1 MDFSAVAV
9 QVLGV
14 ATSICL
20 CFMGYVDRRGVQWI
34 SVATCVLGV
43 AQAALLDQ
51 VAVLVMS
58 AVNLLY
64 YTVNLFDGRFAFLRS
79 SSYRVGAVLVSLFAA
94 AYTQYFALGQ
104 GFLSPATLAILG
116 AATGLLMVISH
127 NFWTLKTFTVMNA
140 LLWSAYCV
148 LVGSYGNLIG
158 NAFILVGV
166 GVAVWKHSRESATEN
181 NAVLEGV

>member
-1 MDFSAVAV
+1 MDFSTVAV

-20 CFMGYVDRRGVQWI
+20 CFMGYVGRRGVQWI

-64 YTVNLFDGRFAFLRS
+64 YTLNLFDERFALLRS
-79 SSYRVGAVLVSLFAA
+79 TSYRVGAVLVSLFAA
-94 AYTQYFALGQ
+94 AYTQYFALGH
-104 GFLSPATLAILG
+104 GILSPATLAILA

-140 LLWSAYCV
+140 LLWSSYCV

-166 GVAVWKHSRESATEN
+166 GVAVWRRSRGSALN
-181 NAVLEGV
+181 NDKALEDV

>member
-1 MDFSAVAV
+1 MDFSTVAV

-20 CFMGYVDRRGVQWI
+20 CFMGYVGRRGVQWI

-64 YTVNLFDGRFAFLRS
+64 YTLNLFDERFALLRS
-79 SSYRVGAVLVSLFAA
+79 TSYRVGAVLVSLFAA
-94 AYTQYFALGQ
+94 AYTQYFALGH
-104 GFLSPATLAILG
+104 GILSPATLAILG
-116 AATGLLMVISH
+116 GGNWVADGYLSQFLDAE
-127 NFWTLKTFTVMNA
+127 NFHGNERSA
-140 LLWSAYCV
+140 LVVV
-148 LVGSYGNLIG
+148 LRPC
-158 NAFILVGV
+158 
-166 GVAVWKHSRESATEN
+166 W
-181 NAVLEGV
+181 

>member
-1 MDFSAVAV
+1 MDFSTVAV

-20 CFMGYVDRRGVQWI
+20 CFMGYVGRRGVQWI

-64 YTVNLFDGRFAFLRS
+64 YTLNLFDERFALLRS
-79 SSYRVGAVLVSLFAA
+79 TSYRVGAVLVSLFAA

-104 GFLSPATLAILG
+104 GVP
-116 AATGLLMVISH
+116 
-127 NFWTLKTFTVMNA
+127 
-140 LLWSAYCV
+140 
-148 LVGSYGNLIG
+148 
-158 NAFILVGV
+158 
-166 GVAVWKHSRESATEN
+166 
-181 NAVLEGV
+181 

>member
-64 YTVNLFDGRFAFLRS
+64 YTVNLFDERFALLRS
-79 SSYRVGAVLVSLFAA
+79 TSYRVGAVLVSLFAA

-104 GFLSPATLAILG
+104 GFLSPATLAIL
-116 AATGLLMVISH
+116 AAQLG
-127 NFWTLKTFTVMNA
+127 
-140 LLWSAYCV
+140 C
-148 LVGSYGNLIG
+148 
-158 NAFILVGV
+158 
-166 GVAVWKHSRESATEN
+166 
-181 NAVLEGV
+181 